1 MTVIIEQ
8 LQQVRVEASDASK
21 RLKELQSELVA
32 TKERCSQQ
40 TEDLNRKSG
49 TSSRRLLTEIIYRVA
64 LKMLHRYTST
74 EQIFI
79 ELDLSKIR
87 ISLNNKNVYPS
98 ELQMI
103 LKHKVC

>member
-40 TEDLNRKSG
+40 AEDLNRKSG
-49 TSSRRLLTEIIYRVA
+49 TSSRRFLTEIIHRVA
-64 LKMLHRYTST
+64 LKRLHRCTNI
-74 EQIFI
+74 EQIVI

-87 ISLNNKNVYPS
+87 ISLNNKNLYPS

-103 LKHKVC
+103 LKYKLN

>member
-64 LKMLHRYTST
+64 LKMLHRCTST

-98 ELQMI
+98 EL
-103 LKHKVC
+103 

>member
-49 TSSRRLLTEIIYRVA
+49 TSSRKLLIEFIYRVA
-64 LKMLHRYTST
+64 HKMLHRCTST

-98 ELQMI
+98 EL
-103 LKHKVC
+103 

>member
-1 MTVIIEQ
+1 MTVSNEQ

-49 TSSRRLLTEIIYRVA
+49 TSSRRLLIEIIYRVA
-64 LKMLHRYTST
+64 HKMLHRCTST

-98 ELQMI
+98 EL
-103 LKHKVC
+103 

>member
-49 TSSRRLLTEIIYRVA
+49 TSSRRLLIEIIYRVA
-64 LKMLHRYTST
+64 HKMLHRCTST
-74 EQIFI
+74 EQNFI

-98 ELQMI
+98 EL
-103 LKHKVC
+103 